1 MSFFRRVGP
10 TYVRSMG
17 VGRGRASN
25 QIMYGYYCDPL
36 IGVLIYLECLSSKQ
50 VLKYRLQLHWN
61 MSTMSSEVSLDIIED
76 NSKSRDDI
84 DHVAKEV
91 KEKENDLIYSVEDVP
106 PWYMCILLGF
116 QQYL

>member
-1 MSFFRRVGP
+1 
-10 TYVRSMG
+10 
-17 VGRGRASN
+17 
-25 QIMYGYYCDPL
+25 
-36 IGVLIYLECLSSKQ
+36 
-50 VLKYRLQLHWN
+50 
-61 MSTMSSEVSLDIIED
+61 MSSEVSLDIIED